1 MNGKLMHDESGYGV
15 LLEQIIHQNDVLL
28 ENMGEMRDSV
38 RLIPS
43 IIIRLTTIEQAVDTL
58 TFAVTETN
66 RELRLTN
73 TTVANHEDR
82 ITVLEQPT

>member
-1 MNGKLMHDESGYGV
+1 MHDESGYGV